1 MIYWSERHKTIVTNH
16 NIMSKERISSEKML
30 LLGTDRIH
38 ITDSTESFLE
48 GRGMSSLDVIL
59 TNALLLGIPVLDSR
73 TK

>member
-1 MIYWSERHKTIVTNH
+1 MIYWSERHKAIITNH

-38 ITDSTESFLE
+38 ISDATESFLE
-48 GRGMSSLDVIL
+48 GRNMSSLNVIL
-59 TNALLLGIPVLDSR
+59 ANALLLGIPVLDSR